1 MRGFL
6 ICLFLAA
13 PWATGAQPSDQD
25 TLTMGHFQPAAGH
38 SEASYHCGE
47 TKVAGRYESVL
58 VDGIARTRVVTLSG
72 ARTLNAAE
80 IAKVNALVNG
90 ALIVGIGVGCLGDS
104 AQFTITTWSPK
115 NAEAGAVLV
124 TIGYNGELKLL

>member
-6 ICLFLAA
+6 FCLFLAT
-13 PWATGAQPSDQD
+13 PWAMAAQPSDQD
-25 TLTMGHFQPAAGH
+25 TLTMGHFKPAAGH
-38 SEASYHCGE
+38 SEASYRCGA
-47 TKVAGRYESVL
+47 TKVTARYESVL
-58 VDGIARTRVVTLSG
+58 VDGIARKRVTTLSG

-90 ALIVGIGVGCLGDS
+90 ASIVGIGVGCLGDS
-104 AQFTITTWSPK
+104 AQFTISTWSPT
-115 NAEAGAVLV
+115 NAEAGAVFV

>member
-6 ICLFLAA
+6 FCLFLAT
-13 PWATGAQPSDQD
+13 PWAMPAQASDQD

-38 SEASYHCGE
+38 SEASYRCGA
-47 TKVAGRYESVL
+47 TKVTARHEAVL
-58 VDGIARTRVVTLSG
+58 VDGIVRTRVATLSG

-90 ALIVGIGVGCLGDS
+90 ALIIGIGVGCLGDS
-104 AQFTITTWSPK
+104 AQFTITAWSPT

>member
-6 ICLFLAA
+6 FCLFLAT
-13 PWATGAQPSDQD
+13 PWAMAAQPSDQD

-38 SEASYHCGE
+38 SEASYRCGA
-47 TKVAGRYESVL
+47 TKVTARHEAVP
-58 VDGIARTRVVTLSG
+58 VDGIVRTRVATLSG

-90 ALIVGIGVGCLGDS
+90 ASIVGIGVGCLGDS
-104 AQFTITTWSPK
+104 AQFTITTWAPT
-115 NAEAGAVLV
+115 NAKLGAVQV
-124 TIGYNGELKLL
+124 TIGDNGELKLL